1 MGCGC
6 CYIQSKCFYSQR
18 APPLPGPKNL
28 PQNFDKNTTQLECF
42 ELFWTDEIWDLFV
55 TETNRQAAAV
65 KAQKTDNYVAKDF
78 KPVTK
83 EELKAFFGLRI
94 TMEMLVYKDRYEQYW
109 QLEST
114 NNITYTPGFGKVMSR
129 DRFLAIWTMLHC
141 VDESDPN
148 LDKTDKIYKNRPIID
163 YLIEKFWY
171 YYVPNQHLSL
181 DEGMIPS
188 KNKSAIRQYIKAKP
202 VKWGLKAFMLCEGD
216 TGYILNGEIYT
227 GHRDDPN
234 AIATLGAT
242 GNLVVRLSEPYHGQN
257 YTLYTDCFYTS
268 IALCEALLTKDTLL
282 CGTVMTNRRGFPRE
296 LIQPMDRGD
305 HQLLFNG
312 ECAAIA
318 WCDKKPIFFITSTE
332 IDEPVTHVLRYNHQE
347 HRHLEVEC
355 PKPVK
360 TYNQYMGGTDKN
372 DQLTKLQRCRR
383 HYRWPRRLTIKS
395 FMWAVY
401 NSHIIHKSLDPPEES
416 GRPLTFH
423 GYIEKLCV
431 QLIGNH
437 ICETPLIRRRV
448 VPAEGRLRNAPD
460 EPIHLV
466 DRAADATT
474 NNRCVVCL
482 EKNRKARKQRPGAPA
497 DELPSVRKT
506 VFKCTSCNVFL
517 CVKSGDDNCFKA
529 YHTKQKYWRA

>member
-1 MGCGC
+1 M
-6 CYIQSKCFYSQR
+6 
-18 APPLPGPKNL
+18 
-28 PQNFDKNTTQLECF
+28 
-42 ELFWTDEIWDLFV
+42 
-55 TETNRQAAAV
+55 
-65 KAQKTDNYVAKDF
+65 AKDF

-94 TMEMLVYKDRYEQYW
+94 TMEMLVHKDRYEQYW

-129 DRFLAIWTMLHC
+129 DQFPAIWTMLHC

-181 DEGMIPS
+181 DEDMIPS
-188 KNKSAIRQYIKAKP
+188 KNKLAIRQYIKAKP
-202 VKWGLKAFMLCEGD
+202 VKWGLTAFMLCEGD

-257 YTLYTDCFYTS
+257 YTLYTDRFYTS
-268 IALCEALLTKDTLL
+268 VALCEALLTKDTLL

-296 LIQPMDRGD
+296 LIQPMDRRD

-332 IDEPVTHVLRYNHQE
+332 IDEPVTHVLRYNPLE
-347 HRHLEVEC
+347 HRRLEVEC

-360 TYNQYMGGTDKN
+360 TYNQYMGGTDKKRST
-372 DQLTKLQRCRR
+372 D
-383 HYRWPRRLTIKS
+383 
-395 FMWAVY
+395 
-401 NSHIIHKSLDPPEES
+401 
-416 GRPLTFH
+416 
-423 GYIEKLCV
+423 
-431 QLIGNH
+431 
-437 ICETPLIRRRV
+437 
-448 VPAEGRLRNAPD
+448 
-460 EPIHLV
+460 
-466 DRAADATT
+466 
-474 NNRCVVCL
+474 
-482 EKNRKARKQRPGAPA
+482 
-497 DELPSVRKT
+497 
-506 VFKCTSCNVFL
+506 
-517 CVKSGDDNCFKA
+517 
-529 YHTKQKYWRA
+529 